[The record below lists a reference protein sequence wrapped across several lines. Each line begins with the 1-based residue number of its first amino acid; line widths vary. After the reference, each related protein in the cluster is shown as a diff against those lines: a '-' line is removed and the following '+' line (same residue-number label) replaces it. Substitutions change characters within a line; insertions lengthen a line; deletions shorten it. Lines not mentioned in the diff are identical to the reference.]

1 MTTTASTT
9 APATGHVASTKVAVS
24 PLGSTPYTPPQLR
37 IATTAIDLFAEYG
50 VGATTLQMIA
60 DRIGVTKAAVYHQF
74 KTKEGIVIA
83 AMEVELGKLEAALAD
98 AEAEPGPRARETLLR
113 QVIDLSV
120 VRRRI
125 VSTLQH
131 DPVIVRLLADHA
143 PFQVFVTRLFGALLG
158 DETNA
163 SARLRVAMVASAI
176 GAVVTHPLVADLDDA
191 TLREGIFDLSREFLR
206 LGA

>member
-1 MTTTASTT
+1 MTSSAAASL
-9 APATGHVASTKVAVS
+9 AVH
-24 PLGSTPYTPPQLR
+24 PLGSTPYSPAQLR
-37 IATTAIDLFAEYG
+37 IATTAIELFAEFG

-83 AMEVELGKLEAALAD
+83 AMEVELGKLEEALAD
-98 AEAEPGPRARETLLR
+98 AEADPGPRARETLLR

-120 VRRRI
+120 ARRRM

-158 DETNA
+158 DETSA
-163 SARLRVAMVASAI
+163 GARLRVAMVASAI
-176 GAVVTHPLVADLDDA
+176 GAVVTHPLVADLDNA
-191 TLREGIFDLSREFLR
+191 TLRDGIFGLSCEFLN
-206 LGA
+206 LGR

>member
-1 MTTTASTT
+1 MSSAALAS
-9 APATGHVASTKVAVS
+9 VASPPP
-24 PLGSTPYTPPQLR
+24 PLGSTPYSQAQLR
-37 IATTAIDLFAEYG
+37 IATTAIDLFAEFG

-60 DRIGVTKAAVYHQF
+60 DGIGVTKAAVYHQF

-83 AMEVELGKLEAALAD
+83 AMEVELGKLEVALAEV
-98 AEAEPGPRARETLLR
+98 EADPGPRAREILLR

-120 VRRRI
+120 ARRRV

-158 DETNA
+158 DETD
-163 SARLRVAMVASAI
+163 SGARLRVAMVASAI

-191 TLREGIFDLSREFLR
+191 TLREGVFDLSREFLN
-206 LGA
+206 LSD

>member
-1 MTTTASTT
+1 MTTAVTGVVAS
-9 APATGHVASTKVAVS
+9 ATGALPPV
-24 PLGSTPYTPPQLR
+24 GSTPYSEAQLR
-37 IATTAIDLFAEYG
+37 IATTAIDLFAEFG
-50 VGATTLQMIA
+50 VGATSLQMIA
-60 DRIGVTKAAVYHQF
+60 DTIGVTKAAIYHQF

-83 AMEVELGKLEAALAD
+83 AMEVELGKLEAALAE
-98 AEAEPGPRARETLLR
+98 AEAEPGPQAREALLR

-131 DPVIVRLLADHA
+131 DPVIVRILADHA

-158 DETNA
+158 DDSDA
-163 SARLRVAMVASAI
+163 GARLRVAMVASAI

-191 TLREGIFDLSREFLR
+191 TLREGIFDLAREFLH
-206 LGA
+206 LGS

>member
-1 MTTTASTT
+1 MSSAASVS
-9 APATGHVASTKVAVS
+9 VAAHP
-24 PLGSTPYTPPQLR
+24 PLGSTPYSPAQLR
-37 IATTAIDLFAEYG
+37 VATAAIDLFAEFG

-83 AMEVELGKLEAALAD
+83 AMEVELGKLEAALA
-98 AEAEPGPRARETLLR
+98 EAESDPGPRARENLLR

-120 VRRRI
+120 ARRRV

-143 PFQVFVTRLFGALLG
+143 RFQVFVTRLFGALLG
-158 DETNA
+158 DDA
-163 SARLRVAMVASAI
+163 DPDARLRVAMVASAI

-191 TLREGIFDLSREFLR
+191 TLRDGVFDLSREFLH
-206 LGA
+206 LGR

>member
-1 MTTTASTT
+1 MSATASVSPV
-9 APATGHVASTKVAVS
+9 APAAAG
-24 PLGSTPYTPPQLR
+24 PFGSRPYSAAQLR
-37 IATTAIDLFAEYG
+37 IATAAIDLFAEFG

-83 AMEVELGKLEAALAD
+83 AMEVELGKLEAALAE
-98 AEAEPGPRARETLLR
+98 AEADPGPRARETLLR

-120 VRRRI
+120 ARRRI

-131 DPVIVRLLADHA
+131 DPVIVRLLANHA

-158 DETNA
+158 DDTDA
-163 SARLRVAMVASAI
+163 AARLRVAMVASAI
-176 GAVVTHPLVADLDDA
+176 GAVVTHPLVADLDDVG
-191 TLREGIFDLSREFLR
+191 LRDGIFDLSREFLG
-206 LGA
+206 LKQAGG

>member
-1 MTTTASTT
+1 MSA
-9 APATGHVASTKVAVS
+9 APVSVASIESAPG
-24 PLGSTPYTPPQLR
+24 PLGSTPYSPAQLR
-37 IATTAIDLFAEYG
+37 IATTAIDLFAEFG

-83 AMEVELGKLEAALAD
+83 AMEVELGKLEAALA
-98 AEAEPGPRARETLLR
+98 EAESHPGPQARERLLR

-120 VRRRI
+120 ARRRI

-158 DETNA
+158 DETDA
-163 SARLRVAMVASAI
+163 AARLRVAMVASAI
-176 GAVVTHPLVADLDDA
+176 GAVVTHPLVADLDDT
-191 TLREGIFDLSREFLR
+191 TLRDGIFDLSREFLN
-206 LGA
+206 LGG

>member
-1 MTTTASTT
+1 MSSAALASVTS
-9 APATGHVASTKVAVS
+9 PPP
-24 PLGSTPYTPPQLR
+24 PLGSTPYSPAQLR
-37 IATTAIDLFAEYG
+37 IATTAIDLFAEFG

-60 DRIGVTKAAVYHQF
+60 DGIGVTKAAVYHQF

-83 AMEVELGKLEAALAD
+83 AMEVELGKLEVALAEV
-98 AEAEPGPRARETLLR
+98 EADPGPRAREILLR

-120 VRRRI
+120 ARRRV

-158 DETNA
+158 DETD
-163 SARLRVAMVASAI
+163 SGARLRVAMVASAI

-191 TLREGIFDLSREFLR
+191 TLRDGVFDLSREFLH
-206 LGA
+206 LGR